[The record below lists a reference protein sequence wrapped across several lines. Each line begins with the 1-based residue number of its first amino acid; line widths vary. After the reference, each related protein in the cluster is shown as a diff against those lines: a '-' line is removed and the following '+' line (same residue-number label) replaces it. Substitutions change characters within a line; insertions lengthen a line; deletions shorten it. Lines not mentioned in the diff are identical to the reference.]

1 MLPASSDP
9 TTVEEESPVVEA
21 QGGGEHILIVEDMAS
36 VRMFVAEV
44 LVDAGYR
51 CTQAGD
57 VESALERLQNDPS
70 INLMLTDV
78 GLPRMN
84 GRELADVARG
94 WREGLPILF
103 MTGYAE
109 NALNRQVFLGDGMD
123 MLVKPF
129 QISELLDK
137 VRRTIDGT

>member
-1 MLPASSDP
+1 MS
-9 TTVEEESPVVEA
+9 
-21 QGGGEHILIVEDMAS
+21 
-36 VRMFVAEV
+36 
-44 LVDAGYR
+44 
-51 CTQAGD
+51 
-57 VESALERLQNDPS
+57 
-70 INLMLTDV
+70 
-78 GLPRMN
+78 

-109 NALNRQVFLGDGMD
+109 TAINRQVFLGEGME

-137 VRRTIDGT
+137 VRRTLDGA

>member
-1 MLPASSDP
+1 FGRTVGRAVDSSAGRHG
-9 TTVEEESPVVEA
+9 S
-21 QGGGEHILIVEDMAS
+21 I
-36 VRMFVAEV
+36 
-44 LVDAGYR
+44 DAGSPGDDPQHR
-51 CTQAGD
+51 RIPHAGPLQQRKFAVGSQAGD
-57 VESALERLQNDPS
+57 IETALERLQNDPS
-70 INLMLTDV
+70 INLLLTDV

-109 NALNRQVFLGDGMD
+109 TAINRQVFLGAGME

-129 QISELLDK
+129 QIRELLDK
-137 VRRTIDGT
+137 VRRTLDGA